1 MKSMPYIA
9 PEVVQE
15 VKRMD
20 LLTYLKNYEP
30 QELVHFSGNTYTTR
44 SHDSLKISN
53 GKWMWWSQSIG
64 GRSALDYLIKV
75 RGYSFM
81 EAIEIIAGQAAIQP
95 PVSVSA
101 EKKTEKVLLLP
112 KPYRYTEYVV
122 SYLKNRGIDMELI
135 DFCLKTGR
143 LYESAE
149 HHNAVFVGRDQEN
162 QPRYA
167 ALRGVETN
175 FIGEASGSDKHYSFC
190 IPTEGICSEVHLFES
205 AIDLLSYAT
214 MEKLDGKN
222 WRETHLLSLAGVY
235 RPAQKLEESKIPS
248 TLVRFLK
255 EYPHVQTIVFHLD
268 NDRAGRLATKA
279 IQTVLPKNYQT
290 KDKPPLIGKDYNDFL
305 CSRLGLQRTIRE
317 KKSQE
322 KGRER

>member
-1 MKSMPYIA
+1 MKLMPYIA

-30 QELVHFSGNTYTTR
+30 QELVHFSGNTYTTK

-81 EAIEIIAGQAAIQP
+81 EAIELIAGQAAIQP

-112 KPYRYTEYVV
+112 KSYRCAEYVV

-135 DFCLKTGR
+135 EFCLKTGR
-143 LYESAE
+143 LYESADY
-149 HHNAVFVGRDQEN
+149 HNAVFVGRDQED

-167 ALRGVETN
+167 ALRGVGTD
-175 FIGEASGSDKHYSFC
+175 FIGEASGSDKHYSFS
-190 IPTEGICSEVHLFES
+190 IPAEASCSEVHLFES

-255 EYPHVQTIVFHLD
+255 EYPYVQTIVFHLD

-279 IQTVLPKNYQT
+279 IRTVLPKQYQT
-290 KDKPPLIGKDYNDFL
+290 KDKPPLIGKDL
-305 CSRLGLQRTIRE
+305 
-317 KKSQE
+317 
-322 KGRER
+322 

>member
-1 MKSMPYIA
+1 MKLMPYIA

-30 QELVHFSGNTYTTR
+30 QELVHFSGNTYTTK

-81 EAIEIIAGQAAIQP
+81 EAIELIAGQAAIQP

-112 KPYRYTEYVV
+112 KSYRYAEYVV

-135 DFCLKTGR
+135 EFCLKTGR
-143 LYESAE
+143 LYESADY
-149 HHNAVFVGRDQEN
+149 HNAVFVGRDQED

-167 ALRGVETN
+167 ALRGVGTD
-175 FIGEASGSDKHYSFC
+175 FIGEASGSDKHYSFS
-190 IPTEGICSEVHLFES
+190 IPAEASCSEVHLFES

-248 TLVRFLK
+248 TLVSFLK
-255 EYPHVQTIVFHLD
+255 EYPYVQTIVFHLD
-268 NDRAGRLATKA
+268 NDRAGRIATKA
-279 IQTVLPKNYQT
+279 IRTVLPKQYQT

>member
-1 MKSMPYIA
+1 MKLMPYIA

-30 QELVHFSGNTYTTR
+30 QELVHFSGNTYTTK

-81 EAIEIIAGQAAIQP
+81 EAIELIAGQAAIQP

-112 KPYRYTEYVV
+112 KSYRYAEYVV

-135 DFCLKTGR
+135 EFCLKTGR
-143 LYESAE
+143 LYESADY
-149 HHNAVFVGRDQEN
+149 HNAVFVGRDQED

-167 ALRGVETN
+167 ALRGVGTD
-175 FIGEASGSDKHYSFC
+175 FIGEASGSDKHYSFS
-190 IPTEGICSEVHLFES
+190 IPAEASCSEVHLFES

-222 WRETHLLSLAGVY
+222 WRETYLLSLAGVY

-255 EYPHVQTIVFHLD
+255 EYPYVQTIVFHLD

-279 IQTVLPKNYQT
+279 IRTVLPKQYQT

>member
-1 MKSMPYIA
+1 MKLMPYIA

-30 QELVHFSGNTYTTR
+30 QELVHFSGNTYTTK

-81 EAIEIIAGQAAIQP
+81 EAIELIAGQAAIQP

-112 KPYRYTEYVV
+112 KSYRYAEYVV

-135 DFCLKTGR
+135 EFCLKTGR
-143 LYESAE
+143 LYESADY
-149 HHNAVFVGRDQEN
+149 HNAVFVGRDQED

-167 ALRGVETN
+167 ALRGVGTD
-175 FIGEASGSDKHYSFC
+175 FIGEASGSDKHYSFS
-190 IPTEGICSEVHLFES
+190 IPAEASCSEVHLFES

-255 EYPHVQTIVFHLD
+255 EYPYVQTIVFHLD

-279 IQTVLPKNYQT
+279 IRTVLPKQYQT
-290 KDKPPLIGKDYNDFL
+290 KDKPPLIGKDL
-305 CSRLGLQRTIRE
+305 
-317 KKSQE
+317 
-322 KGRER
+322 

>member
-95 PVSVSA
+95 PVSASV
-101 EKKTEKVLLLP
+101 EQKTEKVLLLP

-235 RPAQKLEESKIPS
+235 RPAQKLEETGNLDSKTS
-248 TLVRFLK
+248 MDVLGLMKTSSYKFKQTLVMITHNNEIAQLADRIIHIEDGK
-255 EYPHVQTIVFHLD
+255 IVQ
-268 NDRAGRLATKA
+268 
-279 IQTVLPKNYQT
+279 
-290 KDKPPLIGKDYNDFL
+290 
-305 CSRLGLQRTIRE
+305 
-317 KKSQE
+317 
-322 KGRER
+322 